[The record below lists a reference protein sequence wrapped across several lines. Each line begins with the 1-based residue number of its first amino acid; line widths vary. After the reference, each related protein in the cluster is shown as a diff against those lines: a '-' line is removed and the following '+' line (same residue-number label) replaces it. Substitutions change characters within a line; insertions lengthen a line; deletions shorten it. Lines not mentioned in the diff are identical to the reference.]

1 MEPVS
6 FTVGVAGL
14 VGTFTAC
21 VDCFEYIRIGR
32 SLGADHQTA
41 IVKLDLARL
50 RLTRWGRSVGIVQG
64 DQDIDE
70 AVAVTQ
76 LKSKLGAPE
85 MDFETVTNTLGQLFT
100 LFKMSAETSNRLSS
114 RIESEDETD
123 NSTLNADIA
132 FLHKRM
138 RDLAV
143 QRQKKSTV
151 LQKTAWA
158 LYRKKDFTNLVDQI
172 TELTSALVEVAPVKA
187 QQRELCRAEVEE
199 ISNDRSLVVLK
210 DILADPASDEH
221 PHLDD
226 LLHETV
232 VKAMDERRGTIPMDI
247 WKRNQVG
254 EGSKIQQGDHISGDY
269 KGLNLNQQRNHV
281 AEDNKFGNNVTF
293 HQGNRYM

>member
-14 VGTFTAC
+14 VGMFTAC

-32 SLGADHQTA
+32 SLGAHHQTA

-70 AVAVTQ
+70 AVAITQ

-85 MDFETVTNTLGQLFT
+85 KDFETVTNTLGQLFT

-138 RDLAV
+138 RDLAI

-151 LQKTAWA
+151 LQKTSWA
-158 LYRKKDFTNLVDQI
+158 LHRKKDFTNLVDQI

-187 QQRELCRAEVEE
+187 QQQELCRAEVEE
-199 ISNDRSLVVLK
+199 ISNDRSLVVLN
-210 DILADPASDEH
+210 DILADPISDEH
-221 PHLDD
+221 ALLDD

-232 VKAMDERRGTIPMDI
+232 VKAMDERRGTIPIDI

-269 KGLNLNQQRNHV
+269 KGQNLNQQRNHV

>member
-6 FTVGVAGL
+6 FIGIAGL

-32 SLGADHQTA
+32 SLGADYQTA
-41 IVKLDLARL
+41 IIKLDLARL
-50 RLTRWGRSVGIVQG
+50 RLTRWGRSVGILQG

-70 AVAVTQ
+70 AVAFTQ

-85 MDFETVTNTLGQLFT
+85 KDFETVTNTIGQLFT

-114 RIESEDETD
+114 RSGLEDEVD
-123 NSTLNADIA
+123 NSIDNTDIR
-132 FLHKRM
+132 FLHDKM
-138 RDLAV
+138 RDLAL
-143 QRQKKSTV
+143 QRQKESTV

-172 TELTSALVEVAPVKA
+172 AELTSALVEVTSVQA
-187 QQRELCRAEVEE
+187 QQQELCRAEVEE
-199 ISNDRSLVVLK
+199 ISNDRSLVVLD
-210 DILADPASDEH
+210 DILAESASGEDVN
-221 PHLDD
+221 LDD

-232 VKAMDERRGTIPMDI
+232 VKAMDERRGMIAMDI

-254 EGSKIQQGDHISGDY
+254 EGSKIQQGDHILGNY
-269 KGLNLNQQRNHV
+269 RGQNLHQQRHHI

-293 HQGNRYM
+293 HQGNRYG

>member
-1 MEPVS
+1 MEPVT

-14 VGTFTAC
+14 IGTFTAC

-85 MDFETVTNTLGQLFT
+85 KDFETVTNTLGQLFT

-138 RDLAV
+138 RDLAI

-151 LQKTAWA
+151 LQKTSWA
-158 LYRKKDFTNLVDQI
+158 LHRKKDFTNLVDQI

-187 QQRELCRAEVEE
+187 QQQELCRAEVEE
-199 ISNDRSLVVLK
+199 ISNDRSLVVLN
-210 DILADPASDEH
+210 DILADPISDEH
-221 PHLDD
+221 ALLDD

-232 VKAMDERRGTIPMDI
+232 VKAMDERRGTIPIDI

-269 KGLNLNQQRNHV
+269 KGQNLNQQRNHV

>member
-1 MEPVS
+1 MEPVG

-21 VDCFEYIRIGR
+21 VDCLDYIRIGR

-41 IVKLDLARL
+41 ILKLDLARL

-76 LKSKLGAPE
+76 LKSNLGAPE
-85 MDFETVTNTLGQLFT
+85 KDFETVTNTLGKLFT
-100 LFKMSAETSNRLSS
+100 LFKSAETSNRLSS
-114 RIESEDETD
+114 RIEWEDETD
-123 NSTLNADIA
+123 NSTLDADIA

-138 RDLAV
+138 RNLAI
-143 QRQKKSTV
+143 QRQKESTV

-158 LYRKKDFTNLVDQI
+158 LYRKKDFINLVDQI

-187 QQRELCRAEVEE
+187 QQQELCRVEVEE
-199 ISNDRSLVVLK
+199 ISNDRSLVVLN
-210 DILADPASDEH
+210 DILADSTSDKNA
-221 PHLDD
+221 HLDD

-247 WKRNQVG
+247 WRRNQVG

-269 KGLNLNQQRNHV
+269 KGQNLNQQRNHI

>member
-21 VDCFEYIRIGR
+21 VDCFEYIRVGR

-76 LKSKLGAPE
+76 LRSKLDAPE
-85 MDFETVTNTLGQLFT
+85 KDFETVTNTLGQLFN
-100 LFKMSAETSNRLSS
+100 LFKRSAETSNPLSS
-114 RIESEDETD
+114 RIQWGDETE

-138 RDLAV
+138 RDLAI

-158 LYRKKDFTNLVDQI
+158 LYKKKDFTNLVDQI

-187 QQRELCRAEVEE
+187 QQQELCRAEVEE
-199 ISNDRSLVVLK
+199 ISNDRSLVVLN
-210 DILADPASDEH
+210 DILADQASDENA
-221 PHLDD
+221 HLDD

-247 WKRNQVG
+247 WRRNQVG
-254 EGSKIQQGDHISGDY
+254 EGSKIQQGDQISGDY
-269 KGLNLNQQRNHV
+269 KGQALNQQRDHI

>member
-6 FTVGVAGL
+6 FIGIAGL

-32 SLGADHQTA
+32 SLGADYQTA
-41 IVKLDLARL
+41 IIKLDLARL
-50 RLTRWGRSVGIVQG
+50 RLTRWGRSVGILQG

-70 AVAVTQ
+70 AVAITQ

-85 MDFETVTNTLGQLFT
+85 KDFETVTNTIGQLFT
-100 LFKMSAETSNRLSS
+100 LFKMTAETSNRLSS
-114 RIESEDETD
+114 RSGLEDEVD
-123 NSTLNADIA
+123 NSIDNTDIR
-132 FLHKRM
+132 FLHDKM
-138 RDLAV
+138 RDLAL

-172 TELTSALVEVAPVKA
+172 AELPSALVEVTSVQA
-187 QQRELCRAEVEE
+187 QQQELCRAEVEE
-199 ISNDRSLVVLK
+199 ISNDRSLVVLN
-210 DILADPASDEH
+210 DVLAESARGEDVN
-221 PHLDD
+221 LDD

-232 VKAMDERRGTIPMDI
+232 VKAMDERRGMIAMDI

-254 EGSKIQQGDHISGDY
+254 EGSKIQQGDHILGNY
-269 KGLNLNQQRNHV
+269 RGQNLHQQRHHI

-293 HQGNRYM
+293 HQGNRYG